1 MAGYFQ
7 AKAFRVAGLETLVQS
22 GPGLAPTEG
31 WVGLLLLRLFQS
43 ESGEIGSGPECL
55 AAK

>member
-22 GPGLAPTEG
+22 GPGLAPAEG
-31 WVGLLLLRLFQS
+31 WVGLLLLGLFQS
-43 ESGEIGSGPECL
+43 ESGEIGSEPEHL